1 MSTSSRRM
9 ESPGKKP
16 PKDAAP
22 PEQPAPHPGRDE
34 TDAELHEEISHDI
47 GLPYRTES
55 VATKKATGDVLP
67 EFQSQVETTYSQD
80 SKLEFAGIDQENVEP
95 VDAWYGSYGT
105 RLSRVVASRGAEM
118 SMAELM
124 AEVIIGPDDRVRVT
138 NTTSYP
144 YGCICFLAIRARNG
158 ASFVG
163 TGWLADE
170 RTVITA
176 GHCVYMHREGGW
188 AASIDVYPGQNG
200 SGYRPYHARATQLW
214 TTRGWTDQKSP
225 PADYG
230 AIRLD
235 KKITAVGTFG
245 YGALSDSEL
254 RSELCHVVGYPA
266 DKRGE
271 MWGHARRLSAVRAE
285 TLIYDIDTY
294 GGNSGGPVFMLRN
307 GKPMAIGIHNYGDL
321 TGNSATR
328 ITATVYQR
336 IQGWVGA

>member
-1 MSTSSRRM
+1 MATSSRSM
-9 ESPGKKP
+9 ETPGKKP
-16 PKDAAP
+16 SQDVP
-22 PEQPAPHPGRDE
+22 PPVSRCSQD
-34 TDAELHEEISHDI
+34 DVELHEEISHDI
-47 GLPYRTES
+47 GSPYRTES
-55 VATKKATGDVLP
+55 AAGKRKPGEVLP
-67 EFQSQVETTYSQD
+67 EFQTQVEETYSEGN
-80 SKLEFAGIDQENVEP
+80 KLESAAGNQADVEP

-124 AEVIIGPDDRVRVT
+124 AEVIIGPDDRVRVS

-144 YGCICFLAIRARNG
+144 YGCICFLSIRARNG
-158 ASFVG
+158 AAFVG

-176 GHCVYMHREGGW
+176 GHCVYLHREGGW
-188 AASIDVYPGQNG
+188 AASIEVYPGQNG
-200 SGYRPYHARATQLW
+200 RGYRPYQAQASRLW

-225 PADYG
+225 PADYA

-235 KKITAVGTFG
+235 KKIDAVGTFG

-271 MWGHARRLSAVRAE
+271 MWGHGRRLSAVRAE

-307 GKPMAIGIHNYGDL
+307 GLPLAVGIHNYGDL

-328 ITATVYQR
+328 ITSTVYQR